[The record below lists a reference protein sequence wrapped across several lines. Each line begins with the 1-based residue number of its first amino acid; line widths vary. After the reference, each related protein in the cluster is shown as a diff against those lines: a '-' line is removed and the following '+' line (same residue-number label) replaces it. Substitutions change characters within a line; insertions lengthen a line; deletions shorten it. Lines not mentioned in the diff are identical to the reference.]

1 MRCQDE
7 LVSIGR
13 IKPGVMDD
21 RQFAALLIQRHF
33 YTNAVSIVAK
43 IA

>member
-21 RQFAALLIQRHF
+21 RQFAALHIQRHF
-33 YTNAVSIVAK
+33 YTNAVSLITE